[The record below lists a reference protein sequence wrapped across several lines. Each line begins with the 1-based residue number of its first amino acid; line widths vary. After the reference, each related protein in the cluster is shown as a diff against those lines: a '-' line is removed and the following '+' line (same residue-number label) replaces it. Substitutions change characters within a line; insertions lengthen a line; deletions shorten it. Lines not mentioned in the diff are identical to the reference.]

1 MSQIST
7 SYIYYN
13 NNIYFQNLI
22 NYRTEILLDSLN
34 SLSFYNP
41 FFEKLINTLIYDIKL
56 NMNLLL
62 NEFLREHDID
72 LVESYNYKKWL
83 NNKENKLYNLF
94 EKLNKIINNLKL
106 NLLTEDEEEI
116 YNYFQN
122 LSNKEKIR
130 FSKTLE
136 ELKKMIKIKKIN
148 NFKSSIVNKIDRLKN
163 LLEDLE
169 NFSNIFENVN
179 LLNNLILAIK
189 KDFDKNISKFLNL
202 NFDIEKI
209 DINSL
214 ENYILSLTYDFNS
227 FYLDFNN
234 FFYEINNWFNN
245 LKNNNIKSSNL
256 QELEILKFFNIL
268 LLNFSKYSFDN
279 LLKILN
285 TISEKIYKQDID
297 NYFKKIIETE
307 DQVNKDKK
315 RNTQVKDSELKNE
328 TTLKQSNF
336 DKIYQKINNDFIYL
350 SKILGIFQKLENLKS
365 SRIFSFDIFSFNK
378 VFTSEINNNIL
389 QLKTDIAN
397 LENEIT
403 NLENNLIN
411 KFKNKG
417 ITNLFEIKDLLY
429 TLLQKLKNKEYNNLK
444 DLEFYL
450 GFIINNDINLQII
463 YDNLNVNYL
472 KLKKQLNY
480 FYYKIELNSIENNL
494 AKIISDLS
502 NLESYRYNE
511 ILNKIKNFLNEVS
524 NLKNY
529 QKIDENIYQDIKY
542 RYHLILDEIEKIKQ
556 KKKQEDEIFEKIIK
570 EIENQGYKFLITT
583 EYGVVYLDT
592 PLGFEYKIML
602 KFYEGKLNMKFI
614 KIINDNYIV
623 NNSERDR
630 DIEIVKDWCKNYDK
644 IIDLLKENNIFIEHE
659 KLIEPTKE
667 NIDLIYIPVSKLPQ
681 EVRNVYTNQIQNQ
694 IQSKKQSY
702 QKNKKQL
709 KSNEI

>member
-1 MSQIST
+1 MSQTST
-7 SYIYYN
+7 SYIYSRNYRKIYN
-13 NNIYFQNLI
+13 NNNKYFQNLI
-22 NYRTEILLDSLN
+22 NYKIQILIDSLN
-34 SLSFYNP
+34 SLSFCNP
-41 FFEKLINTLIYDIKL
+41 FFENLINTLISDIKF

-62 NEFLREHDID
+62 NEFLKEHNID
-72 LVESYNYKKWL
+72 LVKSYSYNNWL
-83 NNKENKLYNLF
+83 DNKEKKLHTLF

-106 NLLTEDEEEI
+106 NLLTENEEEI
-116 YNYFQN
+116 YNYFKN
-122 LSNKEKIR
+122 LSIKENIS
-130 FSKTLE
+130 FYKTLE
-136 ELKKMIKIKKIN
+136 ELEKMIKIKKIN

-163 LLEDLE
+163 FLKDLE
-169 NFSNIFENVN
+169 NFSNIFENTN
-179 LLNNLILAIK
+179 LSNNLILAIK

-234 FFYEINNWFNN
+234 FFYEINNWFNS

-350 SKILGIFQKLENLKS
+350 GKILGIFQKLENLKS

-411 KFKNKG
+411 NFKNKG
-417 ITNLFEIKDLLY
+417 IT
-429 TLLQKLKNKEYNNLK
+429 
-444 DLEFYL
+444 
-450 GFIINNDINLQII
+450 
-463 YDNLNVNYL
+463 
-472 KLKKQLNY
+472 
-480 FYYKIELNSIENNL
+480 
-494 AKIISDLS
+494 
-502 NLESYRYNE
+502 
-511 ILNKIKNFLNEVS
+511 
-524 NLKNY
+524 
-529 QKIDENIYQDIKY
+529 
-542 RYHLILDEIEKIKQ
+542 
-556 KKKQEDEIFEKIIK
+556 
-570 EIENQGYKFLITT
+570 
-583 EYGVVYLDT
+583 
-592 PLGFEYKIML
+592 
-602 KFYEGKLNMKFI
+602 
-614 KIINDNYIV
+614 
-623 NNSERDR
+623 
-630 DIEIVKDWCKNYDK
+630 
-644 IIDLLKENNIFIEHE
+644 
-659 KLIEPTKE
+659 
-667 NIDLIYIPVSKLPQ
+667 
-681 EVRNVYTNQIQNQ
+681 
-694 IQSKKQSY
+694 
-702 QKNKKQL
+702 
-709 KSNEI
+709 